1 MQQKMA
7 IARATLHEPSVL
19 FLDEPFTGLDLSAA
33 SALKEQLNDLHT
45 NNQRTLIMTTHDM
58 SCGLEICDRVAIQ
71 NKGKFLFLESIE
83 DIDSENF
90 ETFYIETLE
99 K

>member
-1 MQQKMA
+1 
-7 IARATLHEPSVL
+7 
-19 FLDEPFTGLDLSAA
+19 
-33 SALKEQLNDLHT
+33 
-45 NNQRTLIMTTHDM
+45 MTTHDM

-71 NKGKFLFLESIE
+71 NKGKFLLLESIE

>member
-1 MQQKMA
+1 

-33 SALKEQLNDLHT
+33 NALKEQLNDLHT
-45 NNQRTLIMTTHDM
+45 NQRTLIMTTHDM

-71 NKGKFLFLESIE
+71 NKGKFLLLESIE

-90 ETFYIETLE
+90 ENFYIETLE

>member
-1 MQQKMA
+1 MA

-19 FLDEPFTGLDLSAA
+19 FLDEPFTGLDLSATN
-33 SALKEQLNDLHT
+33 ALKEQLHDLHT
-45 NNQRTLIMTTHDM
+45 DQRTLIMTTHDM

-71 NKGKFLFLESIE
+71 NKGKFLLLEPV
-83 DIDSENF
+83 DRIDRENF
-90 ETFYIETLE
+90 ETFYIEALE